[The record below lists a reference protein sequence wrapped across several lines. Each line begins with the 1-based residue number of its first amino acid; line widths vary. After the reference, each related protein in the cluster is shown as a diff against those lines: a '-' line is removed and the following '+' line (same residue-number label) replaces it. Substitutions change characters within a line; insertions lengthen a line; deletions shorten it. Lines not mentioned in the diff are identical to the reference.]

1 MTWGGSSLDARRPA
15 HRQLATKVRTPAP
28 REPARRSLMCR
39 RCLRLAAG
47 SAQRPGGL
55 SGPHAP
61 SRLTRVL
68 RRMWQP
74 PLQFPFAVWILEVAQ
89 IARSTEQ
96 RREGLP
102 FRASEIIFACRK
114 DRLLRHWPTL
124 LAFVAAMLLA
134 FAGGPTLAR
143 TAACA
148 PCPPDC
154 PMMKGASPDAGRTSS
169 PDPGG
174 QKEKAPCERSVL
186 CPAAVVVAP
195 APMEPVE
202 VPQSAMLLAVRWT
215 DSPPTP
221 SRPPDRSLRPPIR
234 A

>member
-1 MTWGGSSLDARRPA
+1 
-15 HRQLATKVRTPAP
+15 
-28 REPARRSLMCR
+28 
-39 RCLRLAAG
+39 
-47 SAQRPGGL
+47 
-55 SGPHAP
+55 
-61 SRLTRVL
+61 
-68 RRMWQP
+68 MWQP

-102 FRASEIIFACRK
+102 FRASGIIFACRK

-134 FAGGPTLAR
+134 YAGGPTLAK
-143 TAACA
+143 TAACD

-154 PMMKGASPDAGRTSS
+154 PMMADAAHKPSS
-169 PDPGG
+169 DPAG

-186 CPAAVVVAP
+186 CPAAVVVGP
-195 APMEPVE
+195 APMAPVE
-202 VPQSAMLLAVRWT
+202 VQQSATLIAVRWT
-215 DSPPTP
+215 DSPPAP
-221 SRPPDRSLRPPIR
+221 SRPPDRSLRPPIH